1 MYAIGNDELKEEVRI
16 GDIVINTKTKE
27 RIMIT
32 VDSYSRDAET
42 GEVNILLIFNTDE
55 ECISYIIGVNGR
67 LINPW
72 IKEKI

>member
-42 GEVNILLIFNTDE
+42 GEVNKLLIFNTDE